1 MSSQKIEKLLE
12 RYFQGETSL
21 GEEKSLREFFRREDL
36 PPHLAGLRE
45 QFILFDEEGSEEL
58 PADFD
63 DVLFDE
69 IDRLERSSRS
79 TRRTYILYIS
89 GVAATVL
96 IMVTLFFRFDPFT
109 READFNQREAETAF
123 AEASKILY
131 FVSDR
136 FNNGAKS
143 LGKVARFDEGMDNL
157 KSVKK
162 FDEGVEKATPV
173 SKFSQ
178 ITNLITN
185 PAPDKVPN
193 SLKP

>member
-21 GEEKSLREFFRREDL
+21 AEEQALRDFFSKEEL
-36 PPHLAGLRE
+36 PRHLAELRD
-45 QFILFDEEGSEEL
+45 QFMFLEREAREEL
-58 PADFD
+58 PASFED
-63 DVLFDE
+63 DLFDE

-123 AEASKILY
+123 AEASRILY
-131 FVSDR
+131 FVSDK
-136 FNNGAKS
+136 FNTGAKS
-143 LGKVARFDEGMDNL
+143 LGKVARFDEGIEDL
-157 KSVKK
+157 KNVKR
-162 FDEGVEKATPV
+162 FEEGVEKAAPV
-173 SKFSQ
+173 SKFNQ
-178 ITNLITN
+178 ITKLITN
-185 PAPDKVPN
+185 PAPEKVPN
-193 SLKP
+193 SLKQ